1 MRRTMRVAS
10 QSPAGTAEI
19 GLKLGRLLRPGDVV
33 CLVGPLGAGK
43 TVFARG
49 IASGLGV
56 EPSAVSS
63 PTFTLAREYAGR
75 VPVYHLDLYRLSG
88 PEDVEDAGLH
98 EYIGG
103 DGVALIEWPEV
114 YDPLSGMD
122 RLAVTIDAPAGDD
135 RRHLEFAAYGARYEK
150 ILEEMDLC

>member
-1 MRRTMRVAS
+1 MRVAS

-75 VPVYHLDLYRLSG
+75 VPVYHLDLYRLS
-88 PEDVEDAGLH
+88 
-98 EYIGG
+98 
-103 DGVALIEWPEV
+103 
-114 YDPLSGMD
+114 
-122 RLAVTIDAPAGDD
+122 
-135 RRHLEFAAYGARYEK
+135 
-150 ILEEMDLC
+150 